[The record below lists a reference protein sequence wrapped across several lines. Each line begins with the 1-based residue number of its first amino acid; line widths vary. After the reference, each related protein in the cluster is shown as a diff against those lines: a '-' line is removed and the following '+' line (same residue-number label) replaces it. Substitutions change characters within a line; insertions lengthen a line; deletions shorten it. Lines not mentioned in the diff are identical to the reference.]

1 MSGFYAFNAL
11 DEGRLSGIDRLASNN
26 GFLAMGN
33 GTREQFTKLL
43 VLDFFASSIYLYSAT
58 KLSKCYDYCPEA
70 GVILEILRVTNESS
84 IEDGLGH
91 YIEQLNRCETV
102 LEDMHRLSEAI
113 DFVVGVLLKDCERTV
128 NAAAKSID
136 WERVSTLQKLCHQRL
151 NCTRRSIDRLNRSFD
166 AQDKVHN
173 IQESTS
179 VKRLTILAT
188 IFLPLSLST
197 SILSMQSR
205 FVDLKLK
212 LYDFIGV
219 FVIVGTVAVLIL
231 LIVSAVSR
239 IKSSMRHFRVSLRTR
254 ELQAMLYWWFCGIIW
269 AIVLVSFI
277 VGMVR
282 DVKFGLYILCYG
294 FLGSCGYIF
303 IVALVVQTRD
313 RCNVY

>member
-1 MSGFYAFNAL
+1 MSGFYAIDAL

-26 GFLAMGN
+26 GFVAMGN

-43 VLDFFASSIYLYSAT
+43 LLDFFASSIYLYSAI
-58 KLSKCYDYCPEA
+58 KLSRFYNYWPET
-70 GVILEILRVTNESS
+70 GVILEILRVTNEST
-84 IEDGLGH
+84 IEDGLGR
-91 YIEQLNRCETV
+91 YIERLNRCETV

-128 NAAAKSID
+128 NAAAKNID

-151 NCTRRSIDRLNRSFD
+151 NSTRRSIDRLNRSFD

-231 LIVSAVSR
+231 LIVSAVPR
-239 IKSSMRHFRVSLRTR
+239 IRSSMRHFRVSLRTR
-254 ELQAMLYWWFCGIIW
+254 KLQAMLYWWLCGIIW

-277 VGMVR
+277 VGMFR
-282 DVKFGLYILCYG
+282 DVILGQKILCYG
-294 FLGSCGYIF
+294 FAGISVHMTI
-303 IVALVVQTRD
+303 IVWVVQLK
-313 RCNVY
+313 CW